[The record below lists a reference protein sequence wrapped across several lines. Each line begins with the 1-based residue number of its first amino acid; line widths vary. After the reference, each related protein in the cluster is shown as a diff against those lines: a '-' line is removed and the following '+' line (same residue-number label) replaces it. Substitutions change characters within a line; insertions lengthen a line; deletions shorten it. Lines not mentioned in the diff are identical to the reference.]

1 MKSKIGIVIAREFKE
16 RVRKKSFIIST
27 ILMPVFMIAMMAVP
41 SLMLMFSKG
50 EKKEIAVV
58 DNSGFIADK
67 LVSSDEISYFVFN
80 HDVDS
85 ARKMGDIYGIL
96 HIGDSI
102 LTNASDIRLYANDA
116 PSINVDEDISHQVS
130 KIIENEKL
138 KAYNIHDLDQILD
151 EVKTEVSLRTFD
163 NSDEGSSTSSLLSY
177 IVGLI
182 FSLLL
187 YMFILLYGN
196 MVMNSI
202 IEEKT
207 NRVLELMV
215 SSIKPAQLM
224 LGKIIGVGLVATV
237 QILIWG
243 VLIALASG
251 LLIPALMPANV
262 AADVA
267 AINADPTAAISSNV
281 DMVQA
286 LALFGNVGQIIH
298 IFVIALLYLVGGF
311 LFYAAIFVAIGA
323 AVDNVQDASQFTGI
337 AMFPIM
343 AGLII
348 SMSIA
353 NSPNSGL
360 AFWTSMIPFTSPMVM
375 MSRIAYNVP
384 SWEVAVSLVVLFV
397 SILAMI
403 WMAAKVYRVGI
414 FMYGKKPSLKEI
426 VRWMKY
432 K

>member
-67 LVSSDEISYFVFN
+67 LVSSDEISYFVFD

-102 LTNASDIRLYANDA
+102 LTNSSDIRLYANDA

-251 LLIPALMPANV
+251 LLIPALMPSNV

>member
-1 MKSKIGIVIAREFKE
+1 MSSKIGIVIAREFKE
-16 RVRKKSFIIST
+16 RVRKKSFIVST
-27 ILMPVFMIAMMAVP
+27 ILMPLFMIAMMVVP
-41 SLMLMFSKG
+41 SLVLFMSKG
-50 EKKEIAVV
+50 EKKKIAVV

-67 LVSSDEISYFVFN
+67 LVSNDEVNYFVFN

-85 ARKMGDIYGIL
+85 ARKMGDIYGVL

-102 LTNASDIRLYANDA
+102 LTNPTDIRLYANDA
-116 PSINVDEDISHQVS
+116 PSMNVDADICSQVS
-130 KIIENEKL
+130 KIVENEKL
-138 KAYNIHDLDQILD
+138 KKYNIHDLDKILD
-151 EVKTEVSLRTFD
+151 EVKTDISLRTFD
-163 NSDEGSSTSSLLSY
+163 NSEEESSTSSMLSY
-177 IVGLI
+177 VVGLI

-187 YMFILLYGN
+187 YMFIMLYGS

-224 LGKIIGVGLVATV
+224 LGKIVGVGLVATV
-237 QILIWG
+237 QVLIWG

-251 LLIPALMPANV
+251 LLIPALMPTEV

-267 AINADPTAAISSNV
+267 AINADPTAMISSDV
-281 DMVQA
+281 DLVQA
-286 LALFGNVGQIIH
+286 LALFGNVGQIVR
-298 IFVIALLYLVGGF
+298 IFLLALTYLIGGF
-311 LFYAAIFVAIGA
+311 LFYAAIFVAIGS

-337 AMFPIM
+337 AMFPII

-353 NSPNSGL
+353 NDPNGSL
-360 AFWTSMIPFTSPMVM
+360 AFWSSIIPFTSPMVM
-375 MSRIAYNVP
+375 MSRAAYGVP
-384 SWEVAVSLVVLFV
+384 TWEIIVSIVVLFA
-397 SILAMI
+397 SILVMI
-403 WMAAKVYRVGI
+403 WMAAKIYRVGI
-414 FMYGKKPSLKEI
+414 FMYGKKPTIKEI

>member
-67 LVSSDEISYFVFN
+67 LVSSDEISYFVFD

-102 LTNASDIRLYANDA
+102 LTNSSDIRLYANDA

-177 IVGLI
+177 IIGLI

>member
-102 LTNASDIRLYANDA
+102 LTNSSDIRLYANDA

>member
-67 LVSSDEISYFVFN
+67 LVSSDEISYFVFD

-102 LTNASDIRLYANDA
+102 LTNSSDIRLYANDA

-138 KAYNIHDLDQILD
+138 KAYNIHDLNQILD

>member
-67 LVSSDEISYFVFN
+67 LVSSDEISYFVFD

-102 LTNASDIRLYANDA
+102 LTNSSDIRLYANDA

-215 SSIKPAQLM
+215 SSIKPAKLM

>member
-67 LVSSDEISYFVFN
+67 LVSSDEISYFVFD

-102 LTNASDIRLYANDA
+102 LTNSSDIRLYANDA

-384 SWEVAVSLVVLFV
+384 LWEVAVSLVVLFV

>member
-67 LVSSDEISYFVFN
+67 LVSSDEISYFVFD

-102 LTNASDIRLYANDA
+102 LTNSSDIRLYANDA

-130 KIIENEKL
+130 KIIENETL

>member
-102 LTNASDIRLYANDA
+102 LTNSSDIRLYANDA

-286 LALFGNVGQIIH
+286 LALFGDVGQIIH